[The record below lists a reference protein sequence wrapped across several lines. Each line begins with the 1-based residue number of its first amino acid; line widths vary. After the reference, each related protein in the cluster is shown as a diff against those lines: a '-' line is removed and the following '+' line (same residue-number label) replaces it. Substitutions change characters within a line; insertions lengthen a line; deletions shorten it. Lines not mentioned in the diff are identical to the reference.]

1 MIVRMAAGN
10 VTLAFGNKD
19 FWAQVV
25 ARYQKF
31 FTRSARLQES
41 ILQEAI
47 LSIVDPAAD
56 NAVALA
62 DEEEAPAN
70 GRADGNAI
78 PEE

>member
-19 FWAQVV
+19 FWAEVV

-41 ILQEAI
+41 ILR
-47 LSIVDPAAD
+47 IVDPAAD

>member
-19 FWAQVV
+19 FWAEVV

-41 ILQEAI
+41 ILR
-47 LSIVDPAAD
+47 IVDPAAD

-62 DEEEAPAN
+62 DEEEAAAN